1 MANNASTNKKIATTW
16 LSGQSSCTLVIPKD
30 FAVDLGLDKPSNV
43 TVTKEGKRLIV
54 ERLDL

>member
-1 MANNASTNKKIATTW
+1 MVENTNKKIATTW
-16 LSGQSSCTLVIPKD
+16 LTGQSSCTMVIPRE

-54 ERLDL
+54 EKLDI

>member
-1 MANNASTNKKIATTW
+1 MTNISSNKKIATTW
-16 LSGQSSCTLVIPKD
+16 LTGQSSCTMVIPRD

-54 ERLDL
+54 EKLDI

>member
-1 MANNASTNKKIATTW
+1 MNNISNKKIATTW

-43 TVTKEGKRLIV
+43 TVTKDGKRLIV
-54 ERLDL
+54 EKLDI